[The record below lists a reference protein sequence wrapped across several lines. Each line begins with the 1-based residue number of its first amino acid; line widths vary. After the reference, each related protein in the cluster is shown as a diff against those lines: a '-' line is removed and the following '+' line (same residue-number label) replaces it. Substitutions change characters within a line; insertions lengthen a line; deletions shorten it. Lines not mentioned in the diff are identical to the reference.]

1 MAQILITGVS
11 SGIGHALAAEYLSRG
26 ASVYGTSR
34 RTPDDLTSNSAFRF
48 VPLDL
53 TEFDQVGA
61 GFDTLLDGVARL
73 DLVIL
78 NAGILGPFGDLAE
91 QSLDDMKHVL
101 DVNVWANKVVLDAVY
116 RQVDEVRQVVTISSG
131 AAVNGHRG
139 WGGYALSKAALNM
152 LTMLYAAEQPDTH
165 FCALAPGVVETSM
178 QDYLNG
184 LPEDER
190 YPSLDSLRSKRDTS
204 EMPSPAELAPRLV
217 DAISQLP
224 ERIRS
229 GQFADIRKPP
239 LAGATA

>member
-1 MAQILITGVS
+1 MQQILITGVS
-11 SGIGHALAAEYLSRG
+11 SGIGHALASEYLSRG
-26 ASVYGTSR
+26 ARVYGTSR
-34 RTPDDLTSNSAFRF
+34 RSPDDLTSHEAFRF
-48 VPLDL
+48 VPMDL
-53 TEFDQVGA
+53 TAFDDVEA
-61 GFDTLLDGVARL
+61 GFKRLLEGVDEL
-73 DLVIL
+73 DLVVC
-78 NAGILGPFGDLAE
+78 NAGILGPFGDMAE
-91 QSLDDMKHVL
+91 QSLADMKHVL
-101 DVNVWANKVVLDAVY
+101 DVNLWANKVVLDAIY
-116 RQVDEVRQVVTISSG
+116 RQVERVRQVVTISSG

-204 EMPSPAELAPRLV
+204 DMPSPEELAPRLV
-217 DAISQLP
+217 DVMHQLP
-224 ERIRS
+224 ERVQS

-239 LAGATA
+239 LAGANG